1 MSILE
6 PSKNT
11 RFHDYHIVAGAKM
24 VPFAGYSMPINY
36 AGGIMQEHLHT
47 RDSAGLFD
55 VSHMGQVIIRGNQ
68 AAEQLEALMP
78 LDLQTL
84 AINNM
89 TYSTLIN
96 EQGGILDDLIITRWD
111 DQTFFVVVNAACK
124 YQDIQH
130 FRDNLPGTEIIELED
145 QGLLA
150 LQGPLAIDVLIKLA
164 PDVADLQFM
173 QGCSVTIEDRACYVT
188 RSGYTGEDGF
198 EISIK
203 PEDCAV
209 IADAL
214 LNDPS
219 VRWIGLGARDSLRL
233 EAGLCLY
240 GHDMNEQTSP
250 VEASLLW
257 SINKSRRAGGQKHGG
272 FLGSETVLKH
282 IDQGVA
288 QKRVGFMVDGRAP
301 VREGAEIIDKDGT
314 VIGAITSGGFSPS
327 LQQPIAMGYIAIDYA
342 TTGTTVNAM
351 VRGKSRPL
359 VVCSMP
365 FVPQRYY
372 RG

>member
-1 MSILE
+1 MSIPE
-6 PSKNT
+6 SPKNT
-11 RFHDYHIVAGAKM
+11 RFHDYHIEAGGKM

-36 AGGIMQEHLHT
+36 ACGIMDEHLHT
-47 RDSAGLFD
+47 RDSVGLFD
-55 VSHMGQVIIRGNQ
+55 VSHMGQVIISGAK
-68 AAEQLEALMP
+68 AANQLEKLMP
-78 LDLQTL
+78 LDLQQL
-84 AINNM
+84 SINNM
-89 TYSTLIN
+89 TYSTLLN

-111 DQTFFVVVNAACK
+111 EQTFFVVVNAACK
-124 YQDIQH
+124 QEDIQH
-130 FRDNLPGTEIIELED
+130 FRDNLSGTEIMELED

-150 LQGPLAIDVLIKLA
+150 LQGPKAVDALAKLA
-164 PDVADLQFM
+164 PEVVDLHVM
-173 QGCSVTIEDRACYVT
+173 QGCSVTVQGCCCYVT

-203 PEDCAV
+203 PEDCSV

-240 GHDMNEQTSP
+240 GHDINQQTSP

-257 SINKSRRAGGQKHGG
+257 SINKSRRAGGSKQGD

-282 IDQGVA
+282 IDQGVS
-288 QKRVGFMVDGRAP
+288 QKRVGFSVEGRAP
-301 VREGAEIIDKDGT
+301 VREGAEIIDESGA

-327 LQQPIAMGYIAIDYA
+327 LQKPIAMGYIATDYSTA
-342 TTGTTVNAM
+342 GTKVYAM

-359 VVCSMP
+359 VVCSIP
-365 FVPQRYY
+365 FVPQQYY

>member
-1 MSILE
+1 MSISE
-6 PSKNT
+6 QSKNT
-11 RFHDYHIVAGAKM
+11 RFYDYHIEAGGKM

-36 AGGIMQEHLHT
+36 AGGIMEEHLHT
-47 RDSAGLFD
+47 RDAAGLFD
-55 VSHMGQVIIRGNQ
+55 VSHMGQVIIRGTK

-78 LDLQTL
+78 LDLQQL
-84 AINNM
+84 AVNSM

-96 EQGGILDDLIITRWD
+96 EQGGILDDLIITRWND
-111 DQTFFVVVNAACK
+111 DTFFVVVNAACK

-150 LQGPLAIDVLIKLA
+150 LQGPIAVDVLVKLA
-164 PDVADLQFM
+164 PDVADLHFM
-173 QGCSVTIEDRACYVT
+173 QGCAVTIEGCSCYVT

-203 PEDCAV
+203 PEDCSV

-214 LNDPS
+214 LNDSS

-240 GHDMNEQTSP
+240 GHDMNQQTSP

-257 SINKSRRAGGQKHGG
+257 SISKSRRTGGHKQAG
-272 FLGSETVLKH
+272 FLGAQTVLKH
-282 IDQGVA
+282 IDQGIS
-288 QKRVGFMVDGRAP
+288 QKRVGFIVDGRAP
-301 VREGAEIIDKDGT
+301 VREGAEIVDSAGA
-314 VIGAITSGGFSPS
+314 VLGAITSGGFSPS
-327 LQQPIAMGYIAIDYA
+327 LQKPIAMGYIATDYSI
-342 TTGTTVNAM
+342 TGTKVNAM